1 MGKRDERTAGA
12 EQDQKRSLL
21 REVINEHWR
30 DLLVNIRVLVWRFGL
45 ARDRTAIEMLSREI
59 LQDTVVTALR
69 RAENYDINRPAR
81 PWLRGVAINQVRRL
95 LRDQSYEHRHISLA
109 ADTPQIRA
117 RSRGPEFAPLPE
129 EEMFGLLGEQSRDP
143 HALGE
148 LLSLVGSSD
157 REVLEYRYVEDLEG
171 RELAARLGISE
182 GAARTRLCRAGERL
196 RKAYHESNEPGL
208 G

>member
-1 MGKRDERTAGA
+1 MADA
-12 EQDQKRSLL
+12 EQDKKRALL
-21 REVINEHWR
+21 RETIDEHWW

-45 ARDRTAIEMLSREI
+45 ARDRTAIETLSREI

-69 RAENYDINRPAR
+69 RAENYDINRPTR
-81 PWLRGVAINQVRRL
+81 PWLRGVIVNQIRRR
-95 LRDQSYEHRHISLA
+95 LRDQGYKHRHISLA

-117 RSRGPEFAPLPE
+117 RSQGLEFAPLPE

-143 HALGE
+143 HVLGE

-182 GAARTRLCRAGERL
+182 GAVRTRLCRTRERL
-196 RKAYHESNEPGL
+196 RRAYHESNEPGL